1 MNKIEDLYNSCKG
14 FIISIYLTGSR
25 AYKTQRAE
33 SDLDIIIICR
43 DRGGIKAVRDYLQSH
58 RYLGI
63 DCIRITCRANMGVN
77 LHTMLDKYNVLLMGE
92 DVLNYFDVTS
102 SINKIETCKYIRRYI
117 KQLGANDKRWYLV
130 FLVVYI
136 MYYNT
141 YDLSSDVL
149 DAVIDIKNGQ
159 YSVDLL
165 TQNLYNMLSKI
176 EGDLCER

>member
-1 MNKIEDLYNSCKG
+1 
-14 FIISIYLTGSR
+14 
-25 AYKTQRAE
+25 
-33 SDLDIIIICR
+33 
-43 DRGGIKAVRDYLQSH
+43 
-58 RYLGI
+58 
-63 DCIRITCRANMGVN
+63 MGVN